1 MKDWNEKKLDEE
13 LNALVEELP
22 LKDDLEKKINQSI
35 NRRIRKIII
44 TTVSATLILAFDFC
58 HYQSGHELFIFQSL

>member
-35 NRRIRKIII
+35 NRRIR
-44 TTVSATLILAFDFC
+44 
-58 HYQSGHELFIFQSL
+58 

>member
-13 LNALVEELP
+13 LNALMEEIP
-22 LKDDLEKKINQSI
+22 PQDDLEKKINQSI

-44 TTVSATLILAFDFC
+44 TTV
-58 HYQSGHELFIFQSL
+58 